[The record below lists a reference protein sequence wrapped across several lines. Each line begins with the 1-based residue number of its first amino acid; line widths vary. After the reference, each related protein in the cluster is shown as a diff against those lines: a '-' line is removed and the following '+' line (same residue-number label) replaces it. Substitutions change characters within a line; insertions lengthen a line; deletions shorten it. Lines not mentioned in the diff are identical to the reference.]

1 MPQLVYLTDKPVRV
15 TAAQKQD
22 LRLAVDVGAVDE
34 LDLLLTVHEGSSVSV
49 KVITGMQLETDT
61 GWVTLATFSALSAT
75 DSEKQNLV
83 NLLRYIR
90 WEVTSSGDATFML
103 SGMARSW
110 SGT

>member
-15 TAAQKQD
+15 TAAQKQN

-34 LDLLLTVHEGSSVSV
+34 IDLLLTVHEGSSVSV
-49 KVITGMQLETDT
+49 KVITGMQLDDEV
-61 GWVTLATFSALSAT
+61 GWVDVASFSALSAT
-75 DSEKQNLV
+75 QSEKKNLV

-90 WEVTSSGDATFML
+90 WEVTSSGNATFML

-110 SGT
+110 AGT